1 MTDTLYVAAL
11 NNSNKKHFL
20 TIDERLSILHN
31 EFDSVENIKIVT
43 FDGLLANFCEANK
56 VDVIIKGLRN
66 SEDFQLELDMAQA
79 IKAIS
84 DVETIFLPTDIK
96 YSFFS
101 SKIVRD
107 LVNSSNEYNKLD
119 VFVTSYTKEIIK
131 NRRDK

>member
-1 MTDTLYVAAL
+1 M
-11 NNSNKKHFL
+11 
-20 TIDERLSILHN
+20 TIDERLSILHT
-31 EFDSVENIKIVT
+31 EFDTIKNIEIVT
-43 FDGLLANFCEANK
+43 FDGLLANFCETNNI
-56 VDVIIKGLRN
+56 DVIIKGLRN

-84 DVETIFLPTDIK
+84 NVETIFLPTDIK